1 MLDNYLIVSKEV
13 LPEVFGK
20 VMKVKKMME
29 HGDYKQVSE
38 ACKVIGISRSAY
50 YKYKDHVFETNTN
63 SAERKAV
70 ISFILSHQKGILS
83 EVINFLTNNK
93 CNILTINQNIPIHS
107 KASVSISLDI
117 SEIICSMDELIAKL
131 STIYGVS
138 KASLV
143 SLE

>member
-1 MLDNYLIVSKEV
+1 MLDNYLIVSKEA

-20 VMKVKKMME
+20 VMKVKKMMN
-29 HGDYKQVSE
+29 HGDFTQVSE
-38 ACKVIGISRSAY
+38 ACKAVGISRSAY

-63 SAERKAV
+63 GTERKAV

-83 EVINFLTNNK
+83 EVINFLTSNK

-117 SEIICSMDELIAKL
+117 SEIICSMDELIAQL
-131 STIYGVS
+131 SNVYGVS
-138 KASLV
+138 KANLI